1 MTSNSSNRQKKR
13 MRSDDGDGE
22 KPELEE
28 DAPMNSSDKP
38 KLPPGNLAL
47 KIIQELQEKS
57 ILPMEG

>member
-1 MTSNSSNRQKKR
+1 